1 MKAIADCLTQT
12 GISYPLVQ
20 LRTLFQNFLGLSQ
33 GFFGDERNM
42 QLLTGP
48 LDAAS
53 YPRNSISVSWDHQSF
68 NEFVFNGAE
77 SFSGMLGMSDGEF
90 PLLYGD
96 SV

>member
-42 QLLTGP
+42 QLLAEPMDT
-48 LDAAS
+48 AS
-53 YPRNSISVSWDHQSF
+53 YPVNSFSMSWDHQSF

-77 SFSGMLGMSDGEF
+77 SFSGMLGMPDGELF
-90 PLLYGD
+90 LPYGD